1 MEYDLGILKEEGYYG
16 HVISEKLPK
25 GLDNR
30 LYTMLHL
37 IGGMTTKD
45 VAFFAEQATPEEIKE
60 LHRKVREFPSKV
72 NEILPYAGAYKMLLD
87 SPQYQEIINMVK
99 FGTYEK
105 EDVLQETGDKIDVG
119 ADGFV
124 TTDTNPFFTNY
135 IKPKVKQRLFKHWDS
150 LGKSEYDSLK
160 LFGVENEWGEAPPY
174 GSDFH
179 NVADVLYPVLALEW
193 LGGVKNTKFAKA
205 GWKTTSEM
213 GFEGLK
219 FKVEPIGYDYMFD
232 ESVNFGEQGYSCWDI
247 RVIIDKD
254 GDLGATYREYQTV
267 ADSDEPF
274 IQSLFPESARN
285 KVSSYRNYTEDQMEL
300 IEELWYHYEEEAN
313 EYFREF
319 CRVEVVLV

>member
-124 TTDTNPFFTNY
+124 TTDTNPYFTRY
-135 IKPKVKQRLFKHWDS
+135 ITPKLKQKLFKHWDS
-150 LGKSEYDSLK
+150 LGKADYDSLK
-160 LFGVENEWGEAPPY
+160 LFGVENESLDDSPY
-174 GSDFH
+174 GSEFH
-179 NVADVLYPVLALEW
+179 NVGDVLYPVLALEW
-193 LGGVKNTKFAKA
+193 IGGVENTKFAKA
-205 GWKTTSEM
+205 GWRSTDEL
-213 GFEGLK
+213 GFQDLK
-219 FKVEPIGYDYMFD
+219 FKVEPMGYDYMFD
-232 ESVNFGEQGYSCWDI
+232 ETENFGERGYSCWDI
-247 RVIIDKD
+247 RVLINVNEGGSD
-254 GDLGATYREYQTV
+254 
-267 ADSDEPF
+267 DSDRLKE
-274 IQSLFPESARN
+274 LFPESAQN
-285 KVSSYRNYTEDQMEL
+285 KVSSHRNYTNEQMEI
-300 IEELWYHYEEEAN
+300 IEDLWDYYYEEASD
-313 EYFREF
+313 YWGEF
-319 CRVEVVLV
+319 CKVEVVLV